1 MFPKEKKPN
10 VRMVG
15 NENGELTE
23 ASLKID
29 EKCRDDYFETV
40 KRVADKVMAYHKK
53 GKMPSEKD
61 MMEFAHAVANHQ
73 VWRVVCLERKLD
85 RACQKGGENYKKIRE
100 TASQTIDNAIEFLE
114 KVGNENKAHPE
125 THMGLYRHAARL
137 LRQVAT
143 IQERYK
149 FSQSEWKKISK
160 PMNDPDDG
168 GPMGGEGG
176 VVGAACNNVANL
188 YLSLIHI

>member
-1 MFPKEKKPN
+1 
-10 VRMVG
+10 MVG

-73 VWRVVCLERKLD
+73 VWHVVCLERKLD
-85 RACQKGGENYKKIRE
+85 RACQKGGE
-100 TASQTIDNAIEFLE
+100 L
-114 KVGNENKAHPE
+114 
-125 THMGLYRHAARL
+125 
-137 LRQVAT
+137 
-143 IQERYK
+143 
-149 FSQSEWKKISK
+149 
-160 PMNDPDDG
+160 
-168 GPMGGEGG
+168 
-176 VVGAACNNVANL
+176 
-188 YLSLIHI
+188 